1 MKVKSNK
8 IADIRRFYKQKLL
21 DLYSENEADSL
32 LFMLFSD
39 FVNLS
44 KSDVVLNPGKIVSE
58 QELLKIEFAVKDL
71 LNNKPIQY
79 ILGKAEFYDMTFEVS
94 PDVLI
99 PRPETEELVD
109 LILKE
114 NTVSSEI
121 AILDVGTG
129 SGCIAIS
136 LKKYLQNSA
145 VTAIDISPGALDVAG
160 KNAQLNNVIINFRQI
175 DFLDNNQRK
184 KLPEFDIIVSNPP
197 YVRRSEKKQM
207 KRNVL
212 DYEPD
217 AALFV
222 DDEDPLRFYVAIAEF
237 AKEHLKMNGKIYC
250 EINQYLGD
258 KTTKAFTDRGFEKV
272 NIIEDI
278 NGNERFLVTGLT
290 I

>member
-136 LKKYLQNSA
+136 LKKHLQNSA